1 MMSADKKMIRVGDL
15 VKVQYAELKNY
26 DMAMSYDMSWSIPHH
41 GVVTKAQLS
50 DMGDVAFYIIWC
62 SETASEH
69 IITPNKDKIEVINEA
84 HNSNR
89 HG

>member
-1 MMSADKKMIRVGDL
+1 MMPEDKKAISVGDL

-26 DMAMSYDMSWSIPHH
+26 DMAMSYDMSWSIPYH
-41 GVVTKAQLS
+41 GVVIKTQLS
-50 DMGDVAFYIIWC
+50 ETGELCFYIIWC

-84 HNSNR
+84 HISNR